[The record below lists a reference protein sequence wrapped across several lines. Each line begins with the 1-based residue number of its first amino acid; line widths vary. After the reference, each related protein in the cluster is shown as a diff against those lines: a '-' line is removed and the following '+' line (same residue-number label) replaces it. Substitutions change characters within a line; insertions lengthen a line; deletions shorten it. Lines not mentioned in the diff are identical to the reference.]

1 MNNVFSTGAL
11 QEMIY
16 LNPPSIL
23 GNPPHFW
30 ETVQG
35 PQKDLPR
42 AQKSDRDTVKSIQ
55 SLGKGQQKC

>member
-1 MNNVFSTGAL
+1 MNNVFLTGAL
-11 QEMIY
+11 QEMLY

-42 AQKSDRDTVKSIQ
+42 AQKSDRHDPKKKALLWNI
-55 SLGKGQQKC
+55 

>member
-1 MNNVFSTGAL
+1 MNNVFLTGAL
-11 QEMIY
+11 QEMLY

-35 PQKDLPR
+35 PKKDLPR